1 MEIAVIG
8 ANGKAGKLIV
18 EKAIERGIDV
28 TAITRSANKSVAKN
42 SIQKDLFLLTKEY
55 LKNFNVVVTAFG
67 AWTPETLP
75 QHTTS
80 LQHLADL
87 LSGTDKRLIA
97 VGGSG
102 SLYVDKEEL
111 YQTPDFPEEYLPVV
125 IATSEGLAELRKIND
140 VKWTYI
146 SPAANFV
153 ADAPKTGEYIF
164 AGEEFTVN
172 EKGESTISYADYA
185 SALVDE
191 IQKRNHIQER
201 ISVLEK

>member
-1 MEIAVIG
+1 M
-8 ANGKAGKLIV
+8 
-18 EKAIERGIDV
+18 
-28 TAITRSANKSVAKN
+28 
-42 SIQKDLFLLTKEY
+42 
-55 LKNFNVVVTAFG
+55 
-67 AWTPETLP
+67 
-75 QHTTS
+75 
-80 LQHLADL
+80 
-87 LSGTDKRLIA
+87 
-97 VGGSG
+97 
-102 SLYVDKEEL
+102 DKEEL

-125 IATSEGLAELRKIND
+125 IAISEGLAELRKIND

-191 IQKRNHIQER
+191 I
-201 ISVLEK
+201 

>member
-1 MEIAVIG
+1 MP
-8 ANGKAGKLIV
+8 KH
-18 EKAIERGIDV
+18 
-28 TAITRSANKSVAKN
+28 TA
-42 SIQKDLFLLTKEY
+42 
-55 LKNFNVVVTAFG
+55 
-67 AWTPETLP
+67 
-75 QHTTS
+75 S

-97 VGGSG
+97 VGESG

-125 IATSEGLAELRKIND
+125 IAISEGLAELRKIND

-146 SPAANFV
+146 SLAANFV

-172 EKGESTISYADYA
+172 EKGENTISYADYA

-191 IQKRNHIQER
+191 I
-201 ISVLEK
+201 